1 MDRRRL
7 IRNIILLSAATAMTV
22 TALAGDRRTRKER
35 QPFTPQHEVRLSW
48 GASPFN
54 LVFDMSYPR
63 QTYVSKTRFSGAVTA
78 SYGYQLKRWLSL
90 HANLTYSGLYR
101 RRNMKSDKTY
111 VGTDREH
118 VLTFMPMV
126 RFTWL
131 NRPAIRLYSSV
142 GAGAAMY
149 LGRTFVSTES
159 ERYRGYTVAM
169 QITPL
174 GIAFGR
180 SFFGYV
186 EGGFGA
192 HGWIVA
198 GFGYRFNDQIK
209 SR

>member
-1 MDRRRL
+1 MERRGL
-7 IRNIILLSAATAMTV
+7 IRRIVLLSAATAMAV
-22 TALAGDRRTRKER
+22 TALAGDRRTRKGR
-35 QPFTPQHEVRLSW
+35 QPFIPQHEVRVSW
-48 GASPFN
+48 GASPIN

-63 QTYVSKTRFSGAVTA
+63 PTYVSKRGFSGAVTA
-78 SYGYQLKRWLSL
+78 SYGYRFKRWLSL
-90 HANLTYSGLYR
+90 HANLTYSGMYR

-111 VGTDREH
+111 VGTDTEH
-118 VLTFMPMV
+118 VLTFMPTI

-131 NRPAIRLYSSV
+131 DRPAIRLYSS
-142 GAGAAMY
+142 AGLGGAMY
-149 LGRTFVSTES
+149 LGRTFQNIDS
-159 ERYRGYTVAM
+159 ERYRGYTVSM

-198 GFGYRFNDQIK
+198 GFGYRFNDRTK